1 MTNELEL
8 EVVKMSN
15 PNLGLIL
22 KAEMSPHTVRQCAS
36 PWLSML
42 VALLESPGELL
53 KIQMPGTFPQQF

>member
-1 MTNELEL
+1 MTNELDL

-15 PNLGLIL
+15 PNLGLIP
-22 KAEMSPHTVRQCAS
+22 KAGMSPHTVCQCAS